1 MCRCPLGRG
10 REDLPQKRLGLWKS
24 GGSPPHSPSPS
35 LLPPPPPPS
44 GCSSPALL
52 HAGLHKMNFPGC
64 ANLAATCSRCA
75 GASKV
80 AQLQT
85 QSSWE
90 SCCQASSFPLL
101 PSFVTAVAAWA
112 PRHPVTC
119 CQLGRPF
126 SHRHTLLDPSRP
138 NQPSAPHGEA
148 AEQGT
153 GRGAHSG
160 WPLPPC
166 LAPPPAQNP
175 SPLPL
180 PHLSWGSPTYCSQ
193 EPFAGTPEKK
203 TEAGNGGLRELGD
216 VQLSPLSP

>member
-1 MCRCPLGRG
+1 MLMGSWG
-10 REDLPQKRLGLWKS
+10 REDLPQGWLGLWS
-24 GGSPPHSPSPS
+24 RVEGSLPAVPPS
-35 LLPPPPPPS
+35 LLLYPPPPS

-90 SCCQASSFPLL
+90 SGCQASSFPLL
-101 PSFVTAVAAWA
+101 PSFVAAAEAWA

-119 CQLGRPF
+119 RQLSSPF
-126 SHRHTLLDPSRP
+126 SPHATPHQTPPGFPRPQPPSLSGCRAVR
-138 NQPSAPHGEA
+138 S
-148 AEQGT
+148 
-153 GRGAHSG
+153 RGVHSG
-160 WPLPPC
+160 PRHP
-166 LAPPPAQNP
+166 AYSPPPAQTL

-180 PHLSWGSPTYCSQ
+180 PHFLWGSPIYCSQ
-193 EPFAGTPEKK
+193 EPYAGTPDRR
-203 TEAGNGGLRELGD
+203 TEAGTRGLREPGA
-216 VQLSPLSP
+216 VQLSALSS